1 MNEQD
6 PVQAELPG
14 VEPIAPRFIS
24 PSPTQASLPVSR
36 WIIEGLR
43 AGVFLQPRLASYT
56 PAAWQ
61 LLLVAVLAS
70 AVDLGAARLGV
81 PGPAVFD
88 AQAWL
93 SSWWTTG
100 VAVWLVWWALAA
112 APPRTGGVATWF
124 TLWFSA
130 ALPAALV
137 SHGLAMAQAYEVL
150 PDVMSTNAWL
160 AWGVYGTLWA
170 WSLSVAA
177 LLARRMGAPLARAA
191 VVLVALAAL
200 FGVTEWQFRD
210 RWWRADESQAAEPPT
225 LRLSQELFEVQQQL
239 LSQTLDDIAPE
250 RPGVTDVYGLVFAP
264 YAAEDV
270 FLRESTLVS
279 QVLRERFDAV
289 GRVVQLNNHPTTAQA
304 LPWAT
309 PLNLER
315 AISALATRMDREND
329 VLVVYL
335 TSHGA
340 SNFHLAAENGTLE
353 VPWLTPQQLRD
364 ALDKAGIKNR
374 VIAISACFS
383 GGWVEPLA
391 GDSTLVMT
399 AADATHTSYGC
410 GRLSELT
417 FFGRAMW
424 SEQLRQTHSFSQAF
438 AQAVPIIRQREI
450 DAGKSDG
457 FSNPQIRM
465 GKTIAPVLDALAQTL
480 DAQAR

>member
-1 MNEQD
+1 M
-6 PVQAELPG
+6 
-14 VEPIAPRFIS
+14 S
-24 PSPTQASLPVSR
+24 SLR
-36 WIIEGLR
+36 WILEGLR
-43 AGVFLQPRLASYT
+43 AGFFLPPRVGSHA

-61 LLLVAVLAS
+61 LLVIAALAS
-70 AVDLGAARLGV
+70 GVDVGAARLEV
-81 PGPAVFD
+81 AGPAIFD
-88 AQAWL
+88 AHAWL

-100 VAVWLVWWALAA
+100 IAAWLVWWVLAA
-112 APPRTGGVATWF
+112 APTRADGVATWF
-124 TLWFSA
+124 TLWFTA
-130 ALPAALV
+130 ALPAAMV

-150 PDVMSTNAWL
+150 PSVMTTNVWL
-160 AWGVYGTLWA
+160 AWGVYLALWA
-170 WSLSVAA
+170 WSLGVAA
-177 LLARRMGAPLARAA
+177 TLARRLGAPLVRAT
-191 VVLVALAAL
+191 VLLLALAAI
-200 FGVTEWQFRD
+200 FGVAEWQFHE
-210 RWWRADESQAAEPPT
+210 RWWLADETQAAEVPV
-225 LRLSQELFEVQQQL
+225 LHLSQEAFEAQQVL
-239 LSQTLDDIAPE
+239 LGQTLGAIAPE
-250 RPGVTDVYGLVFAP
+250 RPGVIDVYGLVFAP

-279 QVLRERFDAV
+279 QVLRERFDAT
-289 GRVVQLNNHPTTAQA
+289 GRVVQLVNHATTAQTY
-304 LPWAT
+304 PWAT

-315 AISALATRMDREND
+315 AINAIAARMDRDND

-340 SNFHLAAENGTLE
+340 SNFQLAAGNGSLE
-353 VPWLTPQQLRD
+353 VPWLTPLQLRI

-424 SEQLRQTHSFSQAF
+424 AEQLCKTHSFSQAF

-450 DAGKSDG
+450 DAGKNDG
-457 FSNPQIRM
+457 FSNPQIKM
-465 GKTIAPVLDALAQTL
+465 GKAIAPVLDALAQRL
-480 DAQAR
+480 DAQGR